1 MFGFSIQPTEF
12 IKPALILLNSI
23 FLEKI
28 FETDNKKYLIFPLT
42 LYVICS
48 IFIIKQ
54 PDIGTLILLSTVFFA
69 QIFLLD
75 IIKIKYY
82 ICLFIGSVFVIF
94 VLYKTLPHVSNRIDN
109 FLSSIKNPDNANYQ
123 VRRSLLAYKNS
134 SKNDGRK
141 NIIVSTAEWS
151 KFAPT
156 ITKALHL
163 DSINNDKDALHY
175 ISNKFALPIHKN
187 IESLFNKNECN
198 KTIIN
203 NDNISDVI
211 KEWLKTIS

>member
-1 MFGFSIQPTEF
+1 MENLDLHKTYEINSDE
-12 IKPALILLNSI
+12 LMELNTY
-23 FLEKI
+23 F
-28 FETDNKKYLIFPLT
+28 DA
-42 LYVICS
+42 YVS
-48 IFIIKQ
+48 SDDDVLSIIKEY
-54 PDIGTLILLSTVFFA
+54 A
-69 QIFLLD
+69 QKNV
-75 IIKIKYY
+75 IID
-82 ICLFIGSVFVIF
+82 
-94 VLYKTLPHVSNRIDN
+94 PHT
-109 FLSSIKNPDNANYQ
+109 ATA
-123 VRRSLLAYKNS
+123 LLAYKNS